1 MRKQSRLWLA
11 STRSFTTPEIAPAFA
26 VVKRSFA
33 GSRMSINGNGVI
45 WRSAPIDGDDVS
57 FADDKAGGFPE
68 LNKYHVNLQTIF
80 SIARR
85 RRYGMSYPG

>member
-1 MRKQSRLWLA
+1 
-11 STRSFTTPEIAPAFA
+11 
-26 VVKRSFA
+26 
-33 GSRMSINGNGVI
+33 MSINGNGVI
-45 WRSAPIDGDDVS
+45 WRSALIDGDDVS

-85 RRYGMSYPG
+85 TPIWYVIFGVNVIH

>member
-26 VVKRSFA
+26 AVKRSFA

-45 WRSAPIDGDDVS
+45 WRSALIDGDDVS
-57 FADDKAGGFPE
+57 FADDKAVGFLE
-68 LNKYHVNLQTIF
+68 SNKYHVNLQSIF

-85 RRYGMSYPG
+85 R